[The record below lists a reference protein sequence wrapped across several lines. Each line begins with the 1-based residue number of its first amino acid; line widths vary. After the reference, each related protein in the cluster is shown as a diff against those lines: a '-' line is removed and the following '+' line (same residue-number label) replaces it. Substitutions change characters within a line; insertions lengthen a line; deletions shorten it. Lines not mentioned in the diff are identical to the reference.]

1 MLLWVHMNGPEEK
14 MIWKGKF
21 SVFRKCVHCAMCNIS
36 RCWGIHWAR
45 IGIWCVSFCQFV
57 CKYFNVVCTIGLS
70 VEIFRDL
77 LGPVLAF
84 KTLNVLEQV
93 PRRLCCRLNQTSS
106 ELLKLTVG
114 QCEKGSFSSF
124 NWFCLNVGWGGGTW
138 PTCPHVGYEAEFR
151 RRAILS
157 CALFC
162 SIGLTSSSIL
172 CRFLINSSLAFWRPI
187 FTDYGYLVVLNS
199 HSWVEDCHRDFTLG
213 DHILCLCIASEG
225 NLPKTNNWYFVL
237 LMKWEKVIT
246 VLLVW
251 NDKVSYAYFS
261 LCIFFWSNRKN
272 HN

>member
-1 MLLWVHMNGPEEK
+1 M
-14 MIWKGKF
+14 
-21 SVFRKCVHCAMCNIS
+21 
-36 RCWGIHWAR
+36 
-45 IGIWCVSFCQFV
+45 
-57 CKYFNVVCTIGLS
+57 CTIGLS

-84 KTLNVLEQV
+84 KTLNILEQV

-172 CRFLINSSLAFWRPI
+172 CRLLINSSLAFWWCWI
-187 FTDYGYLVVLNS
+187 HTVELKTVTEIL
-199 HSWVEDCHRDFTLG
+199 HSG

-225 NLPKTNNWYFVL
+225 NLPKTNNWYFEL